1 MQLPPLFQ
9 YVATELCEN
18 GLRAVQNYVKTA
30 CGPAGRFVL
39 SEF

>member
-30 CGPAGRFVL
+30 CACGPFCFV
-39 SEF
+39 

>member
-18 GLRAVQNYVKTA
+18 GLRAVLFCLNFERVVQYSDKN
-30 CGPAGRFVL
+30 
-39 SEF
+39 